1 MKHIFLKKFIIS
13 TIIILFIFLAG
24 CSTFSVK
31 APAGMFVST
40 GDYVPEVKTM
50 GILQSSKT
58 VLAFLYIYDLNAIRK
73 DLYEDLI
80 VKTKSVGAD
89 GITNIQ
95 FYWKLSF
102 LTYFSTILFSGVFD
116 FYMEGVA
123 IKEK

>member
-1 MKHIFLKKFIIS
+1 
-13 TIIILFIFLAG
+13 
-24 CSTFSVK
+24 
-31 APAGMFVST
+31 MFVST